1 MKGVKRWIAAAGL
14 LACVSLLQSP
24 VTPVVAAQSDLDAF
38 MQQVVARRDDN
49 WKKLQQYILDE
60 REEIEVRGPAH
71 ISLWGERREYTWYI
85 RDGFFVRSPLKV
97 NGVAIGEADRR
108 KYEAEY
114 LQRMKRR
121 DERRA
126 DLIRSAPRTS
136 TSAGQP
142 QDTPA
147 PRTTEAPN
155 TETPIPEAPTDVAGL
170 IRQSREPEF
179 ISSAYFLR
187 FKFDAGTYALVG
199 RERLENREVLRIEY
213 YPTNLFSKPRERRE
227 GRGERRGREGREG
240 QERREGR
247 EGQGGQAGREKQ
259 DQEDAL
265 FNRLMNKVA
274 LVTLWVEPTSH
285 QIVKY
290 NYDNVALEF
299 LPAQWLVH
307 VDDVRASMTMGQPF
321 PDVWLPR
328 GLEMNAAL
336 TFALGPVEF
345 RYALDYHDYR
355 QADATVKV
363 R

>member
-1 MKGVKRWIAAAGL
+1 MMGVNRSMAAVVL
-14 LACVSLLQSP
+14 LAALSLFRAP
-24 VTPVVAAQSDLDAF
+24 ATPVLAAQSDLDAF

-60 REEIEVRGPAH
+60 REQIEVRGPAR
-71 ISLWGERREYTWYI
+71 ISLWGERREFTWYI
-85 RDGFFVRSPLKV
+85 RDGFFVRSPVKV

-108 KYEAEY
+108 KYEADY
-114 LQRMKRR
+114 LQRVQKR
-121 DERRA
+121 DQRRA
-126 DLIRSAPRTS
+126 DLAKAP
-136 TSAGQP
+136 
-142 QDTPA
+142 PA
-147 PRTTEAPN
+147 Y
-155 TETPIPEAPTDVAGL
+155 APTDVAGL
-170 IRQSREPEF
+170 IRQSRQPEF

-199 RERLENREVLRIEY
+199 RERLENLDVLRIEY
-213 YPTNLFSKPRERRE
+213 YPTKLFSDGRQER
-227 GRGERRGREGREG
+227 
-240 QERREGR
+240 QERREGQEGRNKQESPEKR
-247 EGQGGQAGREKQ
+247 EQR
-259 DQEDAL
+259 DREDAQ

-274 LVTLWVEPTSH
+274 LVTMWIEPKSH
-285 QIVKY
+285 QILKY
-290 NYDNVALEF
+290 TYDNVALDF

-336 TFALGPVEF
+336 TLALGSVEF

-355 QADATVKV
+355 QADATIKV

>member
-1 MKGVKRWIAAAGL
+1 MKGVKRWIAAAAL
-14 LACVSLLQSP
+14 LADVSLLQSP
-24 VTPVVAAQSDLDAF
+24 VAPVVAAQSDLDAF

-49 WKKLQQYILDE
+49 WRKLQQYILDE

-97 NGVAIGEADRR
+97 NGVAISEADRR

-114 LQRMKRR
+114 LQRVKRR

-126 DLIRSAPRTS
+126 DLIRSAPPTS

-147 PRTTEAPN
+147 PRTTEPPN
-155 TETPIPEAPTDVAGL
+155 TETPLPEAPTDVAGL
-170 IRQSREPEF
+170 IRQSRQPEF

-213 YPTNLFSKPRERRE
+213 YPTNLFSN
-227 GRGERRGREGREG
+227 
-240 QERREGR
+240 RREGR
-247 EGQGGQAGREKQ
+247 EGRGGQGGREGRRGQAGQEKQ

>member
-1 MKGVKRWIAAAGL
+1 MKGVKRSMAAAAL
-14 LACVSLLQSP
+14 LAGVSLLRSP
-24 VTPVVAAQSDLDAF
+24 IAPDIAAQSDLDAF

-114 LQRMKRR
+114 LQRVKQR

-126 DLIRSAPRTS
+126 DLIRSAQRTS

-142 QDTPA
+142 QDTPN
-147 PRTTEAPN
+147 P
-155 TETPIPEAPTDVAGL
+155 ETPLPEAPTDVAGL
-170 IRQSREPEF
+170 IRQSRQPEF

-213 YPTNLFSKPRERRE
+213 YPTNLFSKPRERRGGQD
-227 GRGERRGREGREG
+227 GRGG
-240 QERREGR
+240 QERREGK
-247 EGQGGQAGREKQ
+247 GGREAQ
-259 DQEDAL
+259 AREDQENEQFL
-265 FNRLMNKVA
+265 RLMNKVA
-274 LVTLWVEPTSH
+274 LVTLWIEPASH

-290 NYDNVALEF
+290 TYDNVALDF

-328 GLEMNAAL
+328 SLEMNAGL
-336 TFALGPVEF
+336 TFALGHVDF
-345 RYALDYHDYR
+345 RVALDYHDYR
-355 QADATVKV
+355 QADAAV
-363 R
+363 RIR